1 MRFFTEKLNVTNKL
15 RYVIWRS
22 WHCFHKTL
30 LTSYIFKESYCLNI
44 LNHLLD
50 NIHKALDLNTGKE
63 GGVSPGMF
71 PTSQVLH
78 HLRAATIVFRQR
90 EENLMNTWKPK
101 TRPSALGMSDPVVV
115 AWTSCR
121 CPSCPCP
128 PCHMGMSYLISLT
141 PMLLRNIA
149 HDGSFKHF

>member
-1 MRFFTEKLNVTNKL
+1 MPYLISLN
-15 RYVIWRS
+15 
-22 WHCFHKTL
+22 L
-30 LTSYIFKESYCLNI
+30 LHY
-44 LNHLLD
+44 
-50 NIHKALDLNTGKE
+50 
-63 GGVSPGMF
+63 
-71 PTSQVLH
+71 
-78 HLRAATIVFRQR
+78 
-90 EENLMNTWKPK
+90 K

-149 HDGSFKHF
+149 LDGLYWAVLGCIGLYWTVLGCTGLLWAVLGCAGLYWAV

>member
-1 MRFFTEKLNVTNKL
+1 MCLFSHPSNGAFINSD
-15 RYVIWRS
+15 RS
-22 WHCFHKTL
+22 SIPFDVSLTL
-30 LTSYIFKESYCLNI
+30 
-44 LNHLLD
+44 
-50 NIHKALDLNTGKE
+50 
-63 GGVSPGMF
+63 
-71 PTSQVLH
+71 
-78 HLRAATIVFRQR
+78 
-90 EENLMNTWKPK
+90 K

-149 HDGSFKHF
+149 LDGSFKHFSYVYLCMSVFVCVFVIVFVISVRQWIVGVMSFQKIYDLIGLT

>member
-1 MRFFTEKLNVTNKL
+1 MAQYRLPMFTLGNEPAFQKGKILRQKIISKLPDI
-15 RYVIWRS
+15 YS
-22 WHCFHKTL
+22 
-30 LTSYIFKESYCLNI
+30 
-44 LNHLLD
+44 
-50 NIHKALDLNTGKE
+50 
-63 GGVSPGMF
+63 
-71 PTSQVLH
+71 
-78 HLRAATIVFRQR
+78 
-90 EENLMNTWKPK
+90 

-149 HDGSFKHF
+149 HDGSFKDFTFVYLCMCVFVIVFVISVRQWIVGVMSFQKIYDLIGLT

>member
-1 MRFFTEKLNVTNKL
+1 MGMSYLTSLN
-15 RYVIWRS
+15 
-22 WHCFHKTL
+22 TL
-30 LTSYIFKESYCLNI
+30 LF
-44 LNHLLD
+44 
-50 NIHKALDLNTGKE
+50 
-63 GGVSPGMF
+63 
-71 PTSQVLH
+71 
-78 HLRAATIVFRQR
+78 
-90 EENLMNTWKPK
+90 K

-149 HDGSFKHF
+149 HDGSFKDFTFVYLCICDFVIVFVISVRQWIVGVMSFQKIYDLIGLT